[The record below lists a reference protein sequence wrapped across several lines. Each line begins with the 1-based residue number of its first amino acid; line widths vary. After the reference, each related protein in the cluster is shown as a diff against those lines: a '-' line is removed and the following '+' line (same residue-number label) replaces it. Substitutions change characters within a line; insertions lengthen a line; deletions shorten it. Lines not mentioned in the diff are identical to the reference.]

1 MKSPGVVR
9 EALTL
14 KNMNRVQKRA
24 PGIVLSMRHTFDIHF
39 SMILTDSYHPHFM
52 NEEKLGD

>member
-1 MKSPGVVR
+1 MKSPGVDR
-9 EALTL
+9 EVLTL

-24 PGIVLSMRHTFDIHF
+24 PGIVLTTRHTFDIYL